1 MNPKYSRIGGFIM
14 KGVRYLIDESGQ
26 KTAVLIDLKK
36 HGEMWE
42 DFHDRAVAEARK
54 KEPRESIAAVKKRIA
69 KGSGRSN

>member
-1 MNPKYSRIGGFIM
+1 MR
-14 KGVRYLIDESGQ
+14 GVRYLIDENGQ

-42 DFHDRAVAEARK
+42 DFYDRAVAEARR
-54 KEPRESIAAVKKRIA
+54 KEPRESIATVRKRIA